1 MPVKKIIKKFNYSKK
16 DLIGLVLKIDDYKN
30 FLPWCVDSKI
40 LSISKNKK
48 NQEIIAD
55 LEIGFKSFR
64 DIYTSKVLYDDQ
76 NSKIE
81 VTSINGNIKKLL
93 NIWEFKEINKNSCN
107 VIFFIYIE
115 LKNPIINI
123 FFKKNWYGWRDS
135 NPQNSD
141 FKSDTYTDSVTSAYG
156 AGCWNR
162 TNFNGSSD
170 RRYDHIS

>member
-1 MPVKKIIKKFNYSKK
+1 LPVKKIIKKFNYSKK

-55 LEIGFKSFR
+55 LEIGFRSFR

-107 VIFFIYIE
+107 VIFFIDIE

-123 FFKKNWYGWRDS
+123 IFNKFFNYGFEKIL
-135 NPQNSD
+135 NS
-141 FKSDTYTDSVTSAYG
+141 FEQRARETIKY
-156 AGCWNR
+156 
-162 TNFNGSSD
+162 
-170 RRYDHIS
+170 

>member
-1 MPVKKIIKKFNYSKK
+1 LPVKKIIKKFNYSKK

-55 LEIGFKSFR
+55 LEIGFRSFR

-81 VTSINGNIKKLL
+81 VISINGNIKKLL

-107 VIFFIYIE
+107 VIFFINIE

-123 FFKKNWYGWRDS
+123 LFKKFFNYG
-135 NPQNSD
+135 
-141 FKSDTYTDSVTSAYG
+141 FEKILKSFEEQARETIK
-156 AGCWNR
+156 C
-162 TNFNGSSD
+162 
-170 RRYDHIS
+170 

>member
-16 DLIGLVLKIDDYKN
+16 DLIELVLKIDDYKN

-40 LSISKNKK
+40 LLISRNKK
-48 NQEIIAD
+48 NQEIIAEI
-55 LEIGFKSFR
+55 EIGFKSFI
-64 DIYTSKVLYDDQ
+64 DIYTSKVLFNDQ

-107 VIFFIYIE
+107 VIFFIDIE

-123 FFKKNWYGWRDS
+123 LFKKFFNYG
-135 NPQNSD
+135 
-141 FKSDTYTDSVTSAYG
+141 FEKILKSFEDQARET
-156 AGCWNR
+156 
-162 TNFNGSSD
+162 
-170 RRYDHIS
+170 IK

>member
-1 MPVKKIIKKFNYSKK
+1 LPVKKIIKKFNYSKK

-48 NQEIIAD
+48 NREIIAD

-107 VIFFIYIE
+107 VIFFIDIE

-123 FFKKNWYGWRDS
+123 LFKKFFNYG
-135 NPQNSD
+135 
-141 FKSDTYTDSVTSAYG
+141 FEKILKSFEEQVRKTIK
-156 AGCWNR
+156 C
-162 TNFNGSSD
+162 
-170 RRYDHIS
+170 